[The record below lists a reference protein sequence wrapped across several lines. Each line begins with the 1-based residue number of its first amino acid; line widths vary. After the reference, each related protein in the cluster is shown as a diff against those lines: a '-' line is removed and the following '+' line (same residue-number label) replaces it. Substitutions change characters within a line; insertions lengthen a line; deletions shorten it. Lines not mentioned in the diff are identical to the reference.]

1 MIMADILFWIA
12 IAIGLLLTFV
22 AHWLAA
28 QALAPALVNRC
39 AEAYGQR
46 PWACCLIGTLV
57 GLPSAVILLTLV
69 DKLPHPALKILGV
82 GLLAVLLILAFIGS
96 AGLARRIG
104 LGLVPSAPAAGEEH
118 VGRTTLRGGTVLAL
132 TFLAPVLGW
141 FVLMPLAFLSGLGAW
156 LIGRKA

>member
-12 IAIGLLLTFV
+12 VAIGLLLTYV

-28 QALAPALVNRC
+28 QALAPVLVSRC
-39 AEAYGQR
+39 AQAYEQR
-46 PWACCLIGTLV
+46 PWACCLWGVLIGLPVTLV
-57 GLPSAVILLTLV
+57 LAAAL
-69 DKLPHPALKILGV
+69 DKLPHPLLKA
-82 GLLAVLLILAFIGS
+82 LAVGALAVVLVLAFIGS

-104 LGLVPSAPAAGEEH
+104 LGLAAGEEPA
-118 VGRTTLRGGTVLAL
+118 GRTVLRGGTVLGL

-156 LIGRKA
+156 LIGRRG

>member
-28 QALAPALVNRC
+28 QALAPALVGRC
-39 AEAYGQR
+39 AEVYGQR

-57 GLPSAVILLTLV
+57 GLPLTTILLTLINV
-69 DKLPHPALKILGV
+69 LPHPALKILGI

-104 LGLVPSAPAAGEEH
+104 LGLAAGEEPA
-118 VGRTTLRGGTVLAL
+118 GRTTLRGGTVLAL
-132 TFLAPVLGW
+132 TFLAPILGW

-156 LIGRKA
+156 LIGRRL